1 MTGAGFSMTG
11 AGAVATAG
19 RSKEIRTLAVGQGAL
34 ISATRWDLRRPE
46 DMRIGARQS
55 QLLQSG

>member
-1 MTGAGFSMTG
+1 MTG